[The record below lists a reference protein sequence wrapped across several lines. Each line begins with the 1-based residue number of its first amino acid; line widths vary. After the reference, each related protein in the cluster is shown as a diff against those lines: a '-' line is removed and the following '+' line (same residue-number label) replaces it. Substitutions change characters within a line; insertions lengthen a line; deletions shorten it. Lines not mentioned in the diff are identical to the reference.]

1 MTMLKVLLTAAQ
13 RDSLRARIK
22 NAGLPVEFREA
33 DGILILIL
41 NNLSHAHTLREVLD
55 SEGVRVLYDADW

>member
-1 MTMLKVLLTAAQ
+1 MTRSMYGFGRQELRYNYEISSVPFLCVNL
-13 RDSLRARIK
+13 DS
-22 NAGLPVEFREA
+22 
-33 DGILILIL
+33 GIALILIL